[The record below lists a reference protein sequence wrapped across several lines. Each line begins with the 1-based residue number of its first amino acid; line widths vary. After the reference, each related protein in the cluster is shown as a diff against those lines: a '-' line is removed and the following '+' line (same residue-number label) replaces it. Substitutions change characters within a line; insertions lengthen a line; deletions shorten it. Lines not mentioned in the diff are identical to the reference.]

1 MFIAATSVLDVDKAR
16 EPVRRCLQQAASA
29 AGISVEI
36 TEYTPNAERHN
47 DELLA
52 AAFRANA
59 EELGR
64 RRENDPRIQA
74 ELKYLRAEF
83 LRRMRSDPRQLVS
96 LLRMARDPAVGL
108 FLDERP
114 VKVLYG
120 TDLAR
125 CHRRCRPFTPT
136 SVSAALRPTTPP
148 RSPHWPI
155 PDEASRAMLDG
166 AVALAQTAV
175 DAATDPDLNA
185 YLMKRVAARS

>member
-1 MFIAATSVLDVDKAR
+1 MFIAGTSVLDVDKAR

-36 TEYTPNAERHN
+36 TEYTPNAARHN
-47 DELLA
+47 DELLG

-96 LLRMARDPAVGL
+96 LAQDGKGSSGWIVPRRAAGQGALQNRPGQVSQALPAI
-108 FLDERP
+108 
-114 VKVLYG
+114 
-120 TDLAR
+120 
-125 CHRRCRPFTPT
+125 HPT
-136 SVSAALRPTTPP
+136 SVSAALRPTTPA

-155 PDEASRAMLDG
+155 PMRPPVQCWTELSLSPRRPWTQPL
-166 AVALAQTAV
+166 T
-175 DAATDPDLNA
+175 PI
-185 YLMKRVAARS
+185 